1 MGECSS
7 PLWSVSK
14 IQQRGKTMTA
24 GNTPVKITFTLGVSK
39 ETFKEHPILGLWEC
53 RTCFLTPLEHPP
65 PQHTAPAT
73 QTECFSLLILSI
85 QSRGLCRCLSLP
97 FKHHCLLPAPSTGA
111 KKSQPQTQVW
121 PSWAARTFPCRA
133 CAHTARAQHPSRA
146 AVSLSEV
153 TQAQKGCPPP
163 SLPPVPIY

>member
-7 PLWSVSK
+7 PLWSVRK

-24 GNTPVKITFTLGVSK
+24 GDTTVKIIFTLGVSK
-39 ETFKEHPILGLWEC
+39 ETCKEHPILGLWEC

-73 QTECFSLLILSI
+73 QTGCFSLLILSI

-97 FKHHCLLPAPSTGA
+97 FKHHCLLPAPSSGGRKA
-111 KKSQPQTQVW
+111 NPKRKCGPAGQRGHSPAERVHAQPGL
-121 PSWAARTFPCRA
+121 SI
-133 CAHTARAQHPSRA
+133 HPE
-146 AVSLSEV
+146 LLCLYL
-153 TQAQKGCPPP
+153 K
-163 SLPPVPIY
+163 